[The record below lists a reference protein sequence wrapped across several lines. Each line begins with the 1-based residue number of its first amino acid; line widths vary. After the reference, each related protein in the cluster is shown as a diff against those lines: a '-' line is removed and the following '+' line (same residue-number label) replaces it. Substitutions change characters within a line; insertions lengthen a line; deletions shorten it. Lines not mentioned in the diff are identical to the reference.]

1 MPLDKNLIAKR
12 ISQELKDGFLRLRA
26 DQGNFFGRVGDVFER
41 MQKLGDEENK
51 ILYRMLVGEVSPI
64 SSKDIKLASIM
75 DGLTDEQQIAKL
87 NSLKEIFNLGM
98 ITEQEYKIRFA
109 KWEQEYKELFR

>member
-1 MPLDKNLIAKR
+1 MLKSLHRIKNGYIFVPTNK
-12 ISQELKDGFLRLRA
+12 LKH
-26 DQGNFFGRVGDVFER
+26 NT
-41 MQKLGDEENK
+41 MTN
-51 ILYRMLVGEVSPI
+51 
-64 SSKDIKLASIM
+64 SSKLIK
-75 DGLTDEQQIAKL
+75 KL

>member
-1 MPLDKNLIAKR
+1 MTN
-12 ISQELKDGFLRLRA
+12 
-26 DQGNFFGRVGDVFER
+26 
-41 MQKLGDEENK
+41 
-51 ILYRMLVGEVSPI
+51 
-64 SSKDIKLASIM
+64 SSKIIK
-75 DGLTDEQQIAKL
+75 KL

>member
-1 MPLDKNLIAKR
+1 MLKSLHSLKKR
-12 ISQELKDGFLRLRA
+12 CIFVPTNKLKHKTMT
-26 DQGNFFGRVGDVFER
+26 N
-41 MQKLGDEENK
+41 
-51 ILYRMLVGEVSPI
+51 
-64 SSKDIKLASIM
+64 SSKLIK
-75 DGLTDEQQIAKL
+75 KL

>member
-1 MPLDKNLIAKR
+1 MLKSLHRSLECITLAK
-12 ISQELKDGFLRLRA
+12 EFNKLKHKTMT
-26 DQGNFFGRVGDVFER
+26 N
-41 MQKLGDEENK
+41 
-51 ILYRMLVGEVSPI
+51 
-64 SSKDIKLASIM
+64 SSKLIK
-75 DGLTDEQQIAKL
+75 KL

>member
-1 MPLDKNLIAKR
+1 LLKSLHRIKNGYIFVPTNK
-12 ISQELKDGFLRLRA
+12 LKH
-26 DQGNFFGRVGDVFER
+26 NT
-41 MQKLGDEENK
+41 MTN
-51 ILYRMLVGEVSPI
+51 
-64 SSKDIKLASIM
+64 SSKLIK
-75 DGLTDEQQIAKL
+75 KL